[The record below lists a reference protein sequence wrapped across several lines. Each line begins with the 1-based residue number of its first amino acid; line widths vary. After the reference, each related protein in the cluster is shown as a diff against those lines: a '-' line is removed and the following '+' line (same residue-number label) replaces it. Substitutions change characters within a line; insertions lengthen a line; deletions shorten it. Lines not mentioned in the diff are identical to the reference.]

1 VLLAGHEVFGERRY
15 LDLLAARLHAELE
28 RQDARGAFPG
38 YGGTFVTA
46 LELLEALDYGAAKG
60 VEVLPETELVE
71 PLLRAA
77 RFSLSLQEKSSPDRW
92 MLGGV
97 YGQSNYAH
105 ARDVV
110 HGRDAGYALQL
121 WLRLA
126 GCRAST
132 YTVLGWERKG
142 SGKKR

>member
-1 VLLAGHEVFGERRY
+1 
-15 LDLLAARLHAELE
+15 
-28 RQDARGAFPG
+28 
-38 YGGTFVTA
+38 
-46 LELLEALDYGAAKG
+46 
-60 VEVLPETELVE
+60 
-71 PLLRAA
+71 
-77 RFSLSLQEKSSPDRW
+77 

-126 GCRAST
+126 GFRAST
-132 YTVLGWERKG
+132 YTVLGWEKLA
-142 SGKKR
+142 